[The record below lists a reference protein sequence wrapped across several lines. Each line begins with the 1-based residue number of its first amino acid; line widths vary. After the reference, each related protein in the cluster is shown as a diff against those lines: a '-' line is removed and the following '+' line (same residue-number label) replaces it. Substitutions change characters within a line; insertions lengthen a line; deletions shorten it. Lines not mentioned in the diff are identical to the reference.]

1 VRLNLTR
8 HGGRAILF
16 SLLTNTIYLLL
27 ITAASPIIAYRM
39 IVQGKYRQGWS
50 HKFLGLLPVR
60 QTEGTTIWF
69 HAVSVGEVL
78 LLQSILPKLHE
89 QHDNLKIVIS
99 TTTHTGQVV
108 AKDKYPDCTICY
120 CPLDFSWAVK
130 NGLRR
135 VKPDLLVLVELEL
148 WPNLIREADRQ
159 RIPLAI
165 INGRLS
171 ENSFHGYQRIRPVT
185 SSLLQKFHSI
195 SAQSESYADRFQK
208 LGAGSA
214 QVNVTGSV
222 KFDQVTTDRQ
232 NPQTEKLRLLLGLK
246 DHETILI
253 AGSTQAPEED
263 YALQAYESLKATFPH
278 LRLILVPRHKE
289 RFEEVAR
296 LITRKNAPLLRRSS
310 LLEPPQSK
318 PPSADEKSVILLDT
332 LGELGACWGLA
343 DIAYVGG
350 SLTNRGGQNM
360 IEPAA
365 YGAAITF
372 GPNTGNFRDAV
383 LLLKDADAAIVIPDG
398 EQMIPVFKRFL
409 EDPDLIRDM
418 GKRARQAVLPQQ
430 GATQRTVETLLTL
443 LPQSTE
449 SL

>member
-1 VRLNLTR
+1 M
-8 HGGRAILF
+8 
-16 SLLTNTIYLLL
+16 LTNTIYLLL
-27 ITAASPIIAYRM
+27 IAAASPIIAYRM

-60 QTEGTTIWF
+60 QSEEKTIWF

-89 QHDNLKIVIS
+89 QHDDLKIVIS
-99 TTTHTGQVV
+99 TTTHTGQAV
-108 AKDKYPDCTICY
+108 AKEKYPDCTICY

-130 NGLRR
+130 NGLSR

-148 WPNLIREADRQ
+148 WPNLIREADRK

-171 ENSFHGYQRIRPVT
+171 ERSFRGYQKIRPVI
-185 SSLLQKFHSI
+185 SSLLQTFYLI
-195 SAQSESYADRFQK
+195 SAQSESYADRFRK
-208 LGAGSA
+208 LGAGWA

-232 NPQTEKLRLLLGLK
+232 NSQTENLRLLLGVK
-246 DHETILI
+246 EHETVLI

-263 YALQAYESLKATFPH
+263 YALQAYESLKPTFPH

-296 LITRKNAPLLRRSS
+296 LITRKNLPLTRRSS
-310 LLEPPQSK
+310 LPESPQPVSS
-318 PPSADEKSVILLDT
+318 SADESSVILLDT

-343 DIAYVGG
+343 EIAYVGG

-383 LLLKDADAAIVIPDG
+383 LLLKDANAATVISDG
-398 EQMIPVFKRFL
+398 QQMAPVFQRFL
-409 EDPDLIRDM
+409 ESPDLTREM
-418 GKRARQAVLPQQ
+418 GQRARQAVLPQQ
-430 GATQRTVETLLTL
+430 GATQRTVDSLLSLLT
-443 LPQSTE
+443 QSTE
-449 SL
+449 SPKNTVITTNRAA